1 MESASEVQHRTVF
14 ALVGKCSTQDGRG
27 MKSVEIL
34 ERRKR
39 PTAAEIIIINGLGPP
54 IISSINKSQ

>member
-39 PTAAEIIIINGLGPP
+39 PTAAEIIKKMVWAL
-54 IISSINKSQ
+54 Q